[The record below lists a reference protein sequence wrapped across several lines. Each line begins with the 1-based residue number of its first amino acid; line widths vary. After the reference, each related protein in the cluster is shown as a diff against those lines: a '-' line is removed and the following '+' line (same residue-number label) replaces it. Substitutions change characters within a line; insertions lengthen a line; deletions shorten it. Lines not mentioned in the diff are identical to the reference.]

1 MLIKNSLSI
10 RFMLSI
16 AVVVTVLM
24 TINLLWNIHQYSS
37 QAEEEMREKAAVVS
51 RQLIAI
57 RSVIALRQDE
67 INSDSQGHYEFKH
80 LNPAAVGKEVGD
92 FFNQSSGYKIKQTR
106 FVVRAPEN
114 APDSFEVEKMKILA
128 ANSELQAVWG
138 YDMHDGERV
147 FRYFTPLY
155 YDESCMSCHGKPAG
169 GQDLSGNLKE
179 GFTVG
184 DFAGAI
190 SIIVPMT
197 TYETNQRSYIMSQL
211 LFIVFMVLAI
221 IGLIYILM
229 EHIVIMPIQELTEKV
244 TSIGDGQLETKLVA
258 IHTYDEMKSFVEAFN
273 TMADKIQY
281 FYSELEQKVNERTHL
296 LQEANLQLLAQG
308 AALRAMNDKLSQA
321 DQLKS
326 EFLAVMSHELRT
338 PLTAIIAFSE
348 ILLYEENLSSQQR
361 EYLEDIFESSHQLL
375 SQINDILDMSKIEA
389 GLIRLDRRPT
399 DIREIINGITRII
412 SPLLLKKKLQFHIN
426 INSVVPII
434 MADHDKVSHIIKNLI
449 GNAVKFT
456 PSQGFISIEAEVIH
470 EKQESYLEIAVKD
483 TGIGI
488 SEEEQ
493 GYIFEK
499 FKQAGSQGEREYM
512 GSGLGLALA
521 KNFVQLHGGEIRVES
536 TIGEGSI
543 FTFTLP
549 IVGSGGYICTTKKY

>member
-1 MLIKNSLSI
+1 
-10 RFMLSI
+10 MLSI

-426 INSVVPII
+426 INSAVPII